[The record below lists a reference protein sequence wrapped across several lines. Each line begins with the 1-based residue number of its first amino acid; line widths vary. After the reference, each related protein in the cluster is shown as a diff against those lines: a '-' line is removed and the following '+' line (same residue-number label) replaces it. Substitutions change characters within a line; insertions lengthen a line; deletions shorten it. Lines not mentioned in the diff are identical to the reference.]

1 MLCKQ
6 SREKILKYKFIE
18 SKDQLKDI
26 CEGLLKEKMIG
37 VDLEADSM
45 HCFKEKICLIQIA
58 SSTEAFLI
66 DPFEFDDLSCFIDVL
81 ENHDVIKILH
91 GSDFDVRSL
100 DRDYNAKINNLFDT
114 EIASR
119 FLGVKERGLAALLK
133 KNFDLDVDKKFQK
146 EDWSK
151 RPLQQD
157 MIEYSVGD
165 VAYLTK
171 LYDIIKARLD
181 EHKRYSW
188 AKEEFELQ
196 ASVRYESNHAN
207 PLFTKFKGAG
217 KMDNRSLAALE
228 NLLQVRIKIAEQKD
242 RPLYKVLSNASLMTM
257 AYEKPVTVKNILK
270 DRMLSKRQADMYGNL
285 CVDAIVDAI
294 NLEHKDLPSYPKTR
308 RPRRDPKVI
317 ERIDRL
323 KKMREKLSISMGI
336 EPGFL
341 LNNAIIGSIAFKN
354 PKDLEELLDVDQIR
368 HWQVEAIGESILA
381 SLGHA
386 RL

>member
-1 MLCKQ
+1 
-6 SREKILKYKFIE
+6 LKYKFIE
-18 SKDQLKDI
+18 SKDQLETI
-26 CEGLLKEKMIG
+26 CESLLKEKMIG

-66 DPFEFDDLSCFIDVL
+66 DPFEFDDLSPFIDVL
-81 ENHDVIKILH
+81 ESHDVIKIFH

-133 KNFDLDVDKKFQK
+133 KHFDLDVDKKYQK

-151 RPLQQD
+151 RPLRQE

-165 VAYLTK
+165 VTHLAR
-171 LYDIIKARLD
+171 LYDIIKSRLD

-196 ASVRYESNHAN
+196 ANVRYESNHVN

-242 RPLYKVLSNASLMTM
+242 RPLYKVMSNQSLMTM
-257 AYEKPVTVKNILK
+257 AYEKPVSVKQIVK
-270 DRMLSKRQADMYGNL
+270 DRIFSKRQADMYGDL
-285 CVDAIVDAI
+285 CVDAIEAAI
-294 NLEHKDLPSYPKTR
+294 DLEHKDLPSYPKTR
-308 RPRRDPKVI
+308 RPRRDPKVHERI
-317 ERIDRL
+317 ERL
-323 KKMREKLSISMGI
+323 KRMREKLSESMDI

-341 LNNAIIGSIAFKN
+341 LNNAIIGSISFNN
-354 PKDLEELLDVDQIR
+354 PRTLDELLEVDQVR
-368 HWQVEAIGESILA
+368 NWQVAAIGEDILRN
-381 SLGHA
+381 LGHA